1 MKKNLFT
8 TSVLSALALAG
19 FALPASAGSPDR
31 DVYPKPQKVFVLRS
45 VPVPAA
51 ELSPQAAEQFPALA
65 EALRSRG
72 IVPAG
77 RMSVSAKIDPNDE
90 SVRRVP
96 GAYALAVSLDD
107 VKITAF
113 DEAGVFYAIQTLAQM
128 IEADGKIQPC
138 VVEDFPDVPFRGSVE
153 GFYGKPWEHER
164 RLSQIRFYGKHK
176 MNAYVYGPK
185 DDPYSGFN
193 SELWRAPYPPEKAKK
208 ISELAAAARE
218 NHVAFF
224 WAMHPGATI
233 RWDDADGDG
242 VPDDF
247 AAALKKMEAMYAL
260 GVRAYAVFP
269 DDVSGEGTKAE
280 KQAEMMNFLNR
291 EFVRRK
297 KDVAPLLLCP
307 TDYAGTR
314 ESNYRKIIGEKLDDD
329 IRVMWTG
336 PRVCADIP
344 APDVKTVS
352 AHWRRAPFIWW
363 NWPVSDY
370 CRTRLLLGRTY
381 GLDKENKG
389 RISGFVSNPM
399 DKPEASKIALFGVAD
414 WTWNIDAFDSEKN
427 WAAAF
432 PHLYPQPEVAEAM
445 AVFARHNSDQ
455 GEGSDYRREESADF
469 KPVASGAIAEY
480 QTTGTL
486 GEANRRRLEQEFSAV
501 SESAATLEKT
511 LPQSDPALW
520 HEIEYWVKSFAEL
533 GELGSIALETATQ
546 PDMSDAARAA
556 AFSRA
561 VAAKSRQLAYFEAQK
576 KRHFEETEPSDKK
589 SATGC
594 RVGMRV
600 LTPLVDE
607 IIAGEWKKFCES
619 FGETAAAKPECAYKA
634 FTNVPELGAVSAHR
648 RGIYVHLHRILE
660 TVKLAPGQFIG
671 LALPEGVPATY
682 IHVKLDNPQAAQA
695 CVVEASVDGKKWLR
709 ANTLVSGGEIQC
721 RVEPKTNIRFFRLI
735 NVSDAPAEFRINL
748 FKFDVPADA
757 KANSREALFDGDL
770 ASSFLITE
778 PMTFDEPKGKTLY
791 VISDAEKI
799 ERGNGTCTVP
809 ASPERPVRIHE
820 VFLK

>member
-77 RMSVSAKIDPNDE
+77 KMSVSAKIDPNDE

-233 RWDDADGDG
+233 RWDDANGDG

-247 AAALKKMEAMYAL
+247 AAALKKMESMYAL
-260 GVRAYAVFP
+260 GVRAYAVFF
-269 DDVSGEGTKAE
+269 DDVGGEGTKAE

-314 ESNYRKIIGEKLDDD
+314 ES
-329 IRVMWTG
+329 
-336 PRVCADIP
+336 
-344 APDVKTVS
+344 
-352 AHWRRAPFIWW
+352 
-363 NWPVSDY
+363 
-370 CRTRLLLGRTY
+370 
-381 GLDKENKG
+381 ENKG

-682 IHVKLDNPQAAQA
+682 IHVKIDNPQAAQA
-695 CVVEASVDGKKWLR
+695 CVVEVSVDGKKWLR

-721 RVEPKTNIRFFRLI
+721 SVDPKTNIRFFRLI

-791 VISDAEKI
+791 VISDAEKV
-799 ERGNGTCTVP
+799 ERGDGTCTVP